1 LSLLAGVPQDPV
13 EQSEDFI
20 YFVDYRAME
29 SAYGAVR
36 PADAEE
42 FADISASDEAH
53 RVWWALVK
61 NIAWSYSAEW
71 LLSLESGPETVG
83 FSPLQVDQALGFGHP
98 PSDGLMLAGS
108 FDADAVGGAY
118 QAGLGLEPRDF
129 DGMTVWCS
137 GEDPAAGF
145 QVDPANTVPENPFGG
160 RLGRRQPMA
169 ISDQLLMSSADLEVV
184 LAHLSSAAGTLAGL
198 ADVPGYRAAVDA
210 VSVDAEVLQATI
222 AGPAAALQMTREL
235 LSAEQVLSAESGAA
249 LEALLAD
256 YQELPVF
263 ELLILAD
270 TVTGDEQIA
279 RLGLVYPD
287 AESAELAGPI
297 LLGRLAT
304 FPSLSGRPF
313 AEELTPASGT
323 GPRYRL
329 QEGTDR
335 AVLVL
340 EFAAP
345 KATSA
350 EIAAMSDTEGYSGTA
365 ATPGAVYRRLSN
377 MFLRRDTSWLSTA
390 TRAELEALVSGL

>member
-1 LSLLAGVPQDPV
+1 
-13 EQSEDFI
+13 
-20 YFVDYRAME
+20 
-29 SAYGAVR
+29 
-36 PADAEE
+36 
-42 FADISASDEAH
+42 
-53 RVWWALVK
+53 
-61 NIAWSYSAEW
+61 
-71 LLSLESGPETVG
+71 
-83 FSPLQVDQALGFGHP
+83 
-98 PSDGLMLAGS
+98 
-108 FDADAVGGAY
+108 
-118 QAGLGLEPRDF
+118 
-129 DGMTVWCS
+129 
-137 GEDPAAGF
+137 
-145 QVDPANTVPENPFGG
+145 
-160 RLGRRQPMA
+160 MA

-184 LAHLSSAAGTLAGL
+184 LAHLSSAAGTVSGL

-210 VSVDAEVLQATI
+210 VSEDAEVLQATI

-340 EFAAP
+340 DFAAP